1 MSVPERFRKAVLSHC
16 FAVSCLDNYPL
27 LLAVVGPPG
36 DGKSFQTAASLK
48 AAGFVPFRFS
58 SSELGGRSEGRP
70 VEQLRGLYKRAAQ
83 HAEVENSF
91 PVLVLEDFDLG
102 PAGRDRN
109 ARYTVN
115 SQLLT
120 GFLMNL
126 ADDVRMCDVGTSRRF
141 PIVLTTNDLSTLHGP
156 LIRPGRMRV
165 FSWEPN
171 TAERAEMI
179 YSALHARVPGLTL
192 GQVEKLAARYPGLS
206 VAAISSAL
214 VECLGDKI
222 FDFLSENPQ
231 MGIVEAR
238 QRYANGVGGVT
249 LDEIEDALQRRG
261 LTRRRLTYFRTG
273 GE

>member
-1 MSVPERFRKAVLSHC
+1 M
-16 FAVSCLDNYPL
+16 SCLPDYPL
-27 LLAVVGPPG
+27 ILAVVGPPG
-36 DGKSFQTAASLK
+36 DGKSFQTAAALNT
-48 AAGFVPFRFS
+48 AGFVAFRFS

-70 VEQLRGLYKRAAQ
+70 VEQLRSLYKRAAQ
-83 HAEVENSF
+83 HAEVDNSY

-126 ADDVRMCDVGTSRRF
+126 ADDVRMCDVGTSQRF

-156 LIRPGRMRV
+156 LTRPGRMRV
-165 FSWEPN
+165 FTWEP
-171 TAERAEMI
+171 TVAERAEMI
-179 YSALHARVPGLTL
+179 YSALHGRVPGLTAE
-192 GQVEKLAARYPGLS
+192 QVEKLCARYQGLS

-214 VECLGDKI
+214 VECLGDKV
-222 FDFLSENPQ
+222 FDFVSQHPQ
-231 MGIVEAR
+231 MGIVEAQR
-238 QRYANGVGGVT
+238 RYANGGGWVT
-249 LDEIEDALQRRG
+249 LEEIEDALQRRR
-261 LTRRRLTYFRTG
+261 LTRRRLTFFRAG